1 MKHKNLLL
9 IAAAGVLCTLVAGC
23 MNTPNPVPN
32 TDPVPMKAIRPAGM
46 NVPMRWV
53 DDLGSSGDFTKD
65 ITSLN
70 MFAPYIVDMPVGFS
84 AVGAGLDSLI
94 CAAPNGAAIKFFV
107 KENMPGATLDFWRQ
121 IILRSLMQKQSYQI
135 LQDRGFRTT
144 ENIPAWQVTAVRKS
158 GKDEYKYC
166 LTAASFGD
174 KLYLAEMYGK
184 SMAFDESA
192 AAYQQAIASMDIGF
206 WRVRHLYECTNPYL
220 AYDPV
225 LVTPKAGRGLIN
237 TSWTPIQLGFMPWA
251 QLWEST
257 SNVYGLDINLL
268 VNEQKR
274 CAGISYGLFNAV
286 KESFGIQIGAL
297 MSAAEWNC
305 GLSIGVLYN
314 LVRDNDGVSIGLINR
329 AEEGSQGIQI
339 GLLNF
344 NSSPDYLSWFPII
357 NFPLFSCFR

>member
-9 IAAAGVLCTLVAGC
+9 TAVAGAICTLAAGC

-32 TDPVPMKAIRPAGM
+32 QDPIPMKVAIPAGM
-46 NVPMRWV
+46 KVPMRWV
-53 DDLGSSGDFTKD
+53 EALGSSTDHTKE

-70 MFAPYIVDMPVGFS
+70 MFTPYLVDVPAGFS
-84 AVGAGLDSLI
+84 AVGAGLNSLI
-94 CAAPNGAAIKFFV
+94 CVSPEGASIKFFV
-107 KENMPGATLDFWRQ
+107 KENVPGGTLDYWRKT
-121 IILRSLMQKQSYQI
+121 IVRSLIEKHNYQI
-135 LQDRGFRTT
+135 LQDKGFRTT
-144 ENIPAWQVTAVRKS
+144 ENIPAWSVTAVRKYQ
-158 GKDEYKYC
+158 GEEYKYA

-174 KLYLAEMYGK
+174 KLYLSEMYGK
-184 SMAFDESA
+184 SLVFDA
-192 AAYQQAIASMDIGF
+192 AVPAYQQAVASMDLGF

-225 LVTPKAGRGLIN
+225 LVTPKADRGLIN

-274 CAGISYGLFNAV
+274 VAGISYGLFNAT
-286 KESFGIQIGAL
+286 KESFGIQLAPLMGAT
-297 MSAAEWNC
+297 EWNC
-305 GLSIGVLYN
+305 GISIGLLYN
-314 LVRDNDGVSIGLINR
+314 LVRDNDGISIGLINR
-329 AEEGSQGIQI
+329 AEDGSQGIQI

-357 NFPLFSCFR
+357 NFPLFACFR